1 MELCDQYIHEMIQLI
16 PELNDFHQLPE
27 YKHLRPKWS
36 NTLTKEF
43 QIKENKLI
51 KKYYKLVS
59 QKQIKSFYDEIFLD
73 DLKIMKKESKY
84 ISLDYVPIDS
94 LNNYPLYH
102 VSSLQGETDYE
113 FTDKQSYKDY
123 LHRLEG
129 VPSITTTIINNMK
142 QGIRKKDTL
151 PMIITL
157 DLIDQYKNFLQ
168 LDLETL
174 SVPKSIKKDIIESI
188 QKYIVPSVKEL
199 LHFLETSYLC
209 KCTNRLGLYSLKGG
223 STIYK
228 HLVEEQT
235 MQGYSP
241 KDIHN
246 LGLREVKRITNLLLK
261 LKRKLKF
268 KGTLQEFYKHYKQTF
283 TKQSDVISYSKKL
296 QESIYDKI
304 YSKYFTK
311 DLKKSELSDIKRVK
325 DNKSRM
331 YAFYIG
337 TKKRGTFYVNTNN
350 YKDLNKNELLTLTLH
365 ETVPGHHLQ
374 LMTHNRSKDLPL
386 YVQASHNT
394 GYIEGWGLYCENF
407 TDLHTDVQ
415 MISKYQYELQ
425 RAVRLVI
432 DTGIHAFK
440 WSYDKCF
447 NYMKQHLDNTD
458 LVNRNEIIRYICIP
472 SQALSYKVGEL
483 TFLFLKD
490 RYLDKYPGDLKGFHK
505 LVFDIGPC
513 SLDMLLKEFIKKN
526 I

>member
-1 MELCDQYIHEMIQLI
+1 M
-16 PELNDFHQLPE
+16 
-27 YKHLRPKWS
+27 
-36 NTLTKEF
+36 
-43 QIKENKLI
+43 
-51 KKYYKLVS
+51 
-59 QKQIKSFYDEIFLD
+59 
-73 DLKIMKKESKY
+73 
-84 ISLDYVPIDS
+84 
-94 LNNYPLYH
+94 
-102 VSSLQGETDYE
+102 
-113 FTDKQSYKDY
+113 
-123 LHRLEG
+123 
-129 VPSITTTIINNMK
+129 
-142 QGIRKKDTL
+142 
-151 PMIITL
+151 
-157 DLIDQYKNFLQ
+157 
-168 LDLETL
+168 
-174 SVPKSIKKDIIESI
+174 
-188 QKYIVPSVKEL
+188 
-199 LHFLETSYLC
+199 C
-209 KCTNRLGLYSLKGG
+209 KCNDKLGLYALKGG

-386 YVQASHNT
+386 YAGVS
-394 GYIEGWGLYCENF
+394 
-407 TDLHTDVQ
+407 
-415 MISKYQYELQ
+415 
-425 RAVRLVI
+425 
-432 DTGIHAFK
+432 
-440 WSYDKCF
+440 
-447 NYMKQHLDNTD
+447 
-458 LVNRNEIIRYICIP
+458 
-472 SQALSYKVGEL
+472 
-483 TFLFLKD
+483 
-490 RYLDKYPGDLKGFHK
+490 
-505 LVFDIGPC
+505 
-513 SLDMLLKEFIKKN
+513 
-526 I
+526 